1 MKFVELKNLR
11 DEAKKKR
18 DITKKQNA
26 PMQQNLNAVETELK
40 ELDAA
45 MKQQVGIWILEKV
58 ERGLIPLPLGAKK
71 RSFTIMY
78 YEQQNCT
85 TF

>member
-58 ERGLIPLPLGAKK
+58 ERGLIPLSLGA
-71 RSFTIMY
+71 
-78 YEQQNCT
+78 
-85 TF
+85 